1 MNAQALSKWLGRGDV
16 PEACTDKTP
25 AEVLGWMNSDLRTTL
40 GSLDGAPASIANA
53 VVQLLPFGSRVA
65 LEKLDIVR
73 RGSIADDTGHYSIVL
88 TDFGYSVIAAAAI
101 DNEADPKGVAD
112 WSARATLAAQALEQT

>member
-1 MNAQALSKWLGRGDV
+1 
-16 PEACTDKTP
+16 
-25 AEVLGWMNSDLRTTL
+25 
-40 GSLDGAPASIANA
+40 
-53 VVQLLPFGSRVA
+53 VA